1 MDKKELENKIEAM
14 LFATGRDISVT
25 EFMDVLEAT
34 KEEVEEAIE
43 NLKNIYENRGIT
55 LLEVKDS
62 YQLVSNKKYYDDVI
76 KLYDSS
82 RKRGITPACMEVL
95 AIIAY
100 NPKITKAQVERIRGV
115 NSDAAVNRLVEFGMV
130 EECGRLKAPG
140 RPVLYRTT
148 KEFLIEFGIKDIN
161 EMPDFENLKINKE
174 EQIEMEDFD
183 N

>member
-1 MDKKELENKIEAM
+1 MNKKELENKIEAM
-14 LFATGRDISVT
+14 LFATGRDISAA
-25 EFMDVLEAT
+25 EIMEVLEVT
-34 KEEVEEAIE
+34 KEEVEQAIE
-43 NLKNIYENRGIT
+43 NLKEVYNDRGIT
-55 LLEVKDS
+55 LVQVKDS
-62 YQLVSNKKYYDDVI
+62 YQLVSNKKYYEDVI

-95 AIIAY
+95 SIIAY

-140 RPVLYRTT
+140 RPVLYKTT
-148 KEFLIEFGIKDIN
+148 KEFLIEFGISSLE
-161 EMPDFENLKINKE
+161 EMPEFEKLKIDKE
-174 EQIEMEDFD
+174 EQVEMEEFD